1 MGKIWVVSKNKPV
14 RFFWRGAVVEAQK
27 VELSGMIE
35 ISEIVGFHNFTLLG
49 YYKI

>member
-1 MGKIWVVSKNKPV
+1 MGKIWVVSNNKHV

-35 ISEIVGFHNFTLLG
+35 ISQIVVFYKFTLLG
-49 YYKI
+49 YYNI